1 MGLTSQSQLLRMAAL
16 GDALNSA
23 LSYGEE
29 GLKLAVEI
37 LTNETGQMRLAAYD
51 LLWEKLDETGKHQ
64 LLKYLSRSES
74 L

>member
-1 MGLTSQSQLLRMAAL
+1 MGLTSQSQRLRMAAL

-64 LLKYLSRSES
+64 LLKYLSRSEF

>member
-1 MGLTSQSQLLRMAAL
+1 MGLTSQSQRLRMAAL

-51 LLWEKLDETGKHQ
+51 LLWEKLD
-64 LLKYLSRSES
+64 LKFPPRELAAR
-74 L
+74 LR

>member
-1 MGLTSQSQLLRMAAL
+1 MGLTSQSQRLRMAAL

>member
-1 MGLTSQSQLLRMAAL
+1 MGLTSQSQRIRMAAL

>member
-1 MGLTSQSQLLRMAAL
+1 MGLTSQSQRLRMAAL

-37 LTNETGQMRLAAYD
+37 LTNKTGQMRLAAYD

-64 LLKYLSRSES
+64 LLKYLSRSEF

>member
-1 MGLTSQSQLLRMAAL
+1 MGLTSQSQRIRMAAL

-37 LTNETGQMRLAAYD
+37 LTNETGEMRLAAYD